1 MSSEEDYSLQPPQ
14 DLDAEQATLG
24 AMLQSDRA
32 INEVMGILTAEHFYR
47 PAHAV
52 IYDAILHLFG
62 SGEPV
67 DVMLLSEELSR
78 RGKIRHIGGAPYLH
92 TLMQACPMPASA
104 PFYARSVIRKARMRH
119 LVETGIRWQQLGY
132 SETSTDE
139 ELDLV
144 VAQAE
149 DLLRGMNKPS
159 EEGDMMG
166 DLFKE
171 WQVYE
176 PSTDDIIPTPWV
188 ELTDYLGGGFRKG
201 KLYVLAGR
209 PGSGKSMGALNIA
222 LEMAEKNTGLISVF
236 SLEMGKL
243 EVAER
248 ILASGAY
255 ASYSEIFRRRMQRET
270 STRVAEYID
279 SNSDLPME
287 VIDRSGIT
295 VEQIIAHVRSKK
307 PTAVIIDY
315 CQLITASFRGDRREA
330 IDHITRSL
338 KVCANDTGCCIILCS
353 QVNRNGADRMPTI
366 QDLRESGSIEND
378 ADVVLLLHKEEGSG
392 TVKLNVGKNRNGK
405 LGTIEFV
412 WRGDV
417 MRIG

>member
-1 MSSEEDYSLQPPQ
+1 
-14 DLDAEQATLG
+14 
-24 AMLQSDRA
+24 MLQSDKA
-32 INEVMGILTAEHFYR
+32 VTEVMCILSPKDFYR
-47 PAHAV
+47 PAHGA
-52 IYDAILHLFG
+52 IYAAIIHLFG

-67 DVMLLSEELSR
+67 DVMLLSMELAK
-78 RGKIRHIGGAPYLH
+78 RGKLENIGGAPYLH
-92 TLMQACPMPASA
+92 TLMQACPMIASA
-104 PFYARSVIRKARMRH
+104 PYYARAVLRKARMRH
-119 LVETGIRWQQLGY
+119 LVETGIRWQQLGH
-132 SETSTDE
+132 SDTSTDE

-149 DLLRGMNKPS
+149 EFLRGMNKPTD
-159 EEGDMMG
+159 EGDMMG
-166 DLFKE
+166 ELFKE

-176 PSTDDIIPTPWV
+176 PSAEDILATPWT
-188 ELTDYLGGGFRKG
+188 ELTEYLGGGFRKG

-222 LEMAEKNTGLISVF
+222 LEMAEKKVGLITIF
-236 SLEMGKL
+236 SLEMGKR
-243 EVAER
+243 EVTER

-255 ASYSEIFRRRMQRET
+255 ASYGEIFRRRMQRET
-270 STRVAEYID
+270 NTRVAEYID

-287 VIDRSGIT
+287 VVDRSGIT
-295 VEQIIAHVRSKK
+295 VEQIVAHIRNKK

-330 IDHITRSL
+330 IDHITRAL
-338 KVCANDTGCCIILCS
+338 KVCANDTGTCIILCS

-366 QDLRESGSIEND
+366 AELRESGSIEND

-405 LGTIEFV
+405 LGTLEFV